1 VFFRISVAADADN
14 PAASNV
20 TSKTIESSAV
30 VFPTELKDAQ
40 MQDPHLHASDFLQ
53 VGNAVTATMCVMVSS
68 WLHLH

>member
-30 VFPTELKDAQ
+30 VFLTELKDAQ

-53 VGNAVTATMCVMVSS
+53 VATTVAVTLYAEIIMAAY
-68 WLHLH
+68 